1 MSSRVRF
8 AFVASS
14 CALLAL
20 ACSVLRDLDE
30 YAVGGNSDAGPGDAL
45 AAQDTG
51 VDDAPSPLPLPD
63 ARNDTGACTADIATD
78 ANNCGRCG
86 HSCLGGT
93 CSQGRCQAQVLVG
106 SEAQP
111 TYLALHDDRVM
122 YKAIRKFGSFD
133 NEALVSVP
141 LTGGA
146 PSTQVTGLDGPGSTP
161 GLSTHQGF
169 SYFFAFCTLKQ
180 RAKSNGAEKF
190 VTSCGNTHHP
200 VAGDTAVYMAKG
212 DNVFKGNYTA
222 FADTPD
228 AGLGPI
234 KSLGGFVVDLAA
246 ADAGVV
252 AAVDGGVV
260 DYLRYADNTEVQ
272 LATQQGNLVAVAG
285 RHDVAVWARVLAG
298 KGAIVRRAL
307 KDPAPTVLAD
317 DQPGP
322 LAVVMDDVH
331 AYFLVG
337 GGASTGGE
345 LRRVPLAGGTVE
357 TLVTG
362 LNRPAFVAVDATHA
376 YFTTRGTS
384 LAAADGQVLRV
395 AK

>member
-14 CALLAL
+14 CALFAF
-20 ACSVLRDLDE
+20 ACSALRDLDE
-30 YAVGGNSDAGPGDAL
+30 YSAGGNPDAGGTDAL
-45 AAQDTG
+45 VVQDSKL
-51 VDDAPSPLPLPD
+51 DDAPAPRPLPD
-63 ARNDTGACTADIATD
+63 GGNDGGTCTADISSD
-78 ANNCGRCG
+78 PDNCGRCG
-86 HSCLGGT
+86 RSCLGGA

-106 SEAQP
+106 AEAQP

-122 YKAIRKFGSFD
+122 YKSMRKVGNFD

-146 PSTQVTGLDGPGSTP
+146 PSTQVTGLDGLGSTP

-169 SYFFAFCTLKQ
+169 TYFFAFCTLKQ

-200 VAGDTAVYMAKG
+200 VAGTTAVYMAKG
-212 DNVFKGNYTA
+212 DSVLKGNYSA

-228 AGLGPI
+228 AALGPI
-234 KSLGGFVVDLAA
+234 KSLGAFVVDLAA

-260 DYLRYADNTEVQ
+260 DYLRYTDNTEVQ
-272 LATQQGNLVAVAG
+272 LASQQGNLVAVAG
-285 RHDVAVWARVLAG
+285 RYDIAVWARVLAG
-298 KGAIVRRAL
+298 KGGIVRRGL
-307 KDPAPTVLAD
+307 QDPAPTVLAD

-322 LAVVMDDVH
+322 LAVALDDVH
-331 AYFLVG
+331 AYFLVS

-345 LRRVPLAGGTVE
+345 LRRVPLAGGPVE

-362 LNRPAFVAVDATHA
+362 LNRPGFVALDATHA
-376 YFTTRGTS
+376 YFTTRGTTV
-384 LAAADGQVLRV
+384 AAADGQVLRV